1 MSPPLRS
8 VKLLRVKV
16 AIALVSLLLPL
27 CQPTSTPPGPAR
39 DANLERIAMMM
50 AEEADAIAQRVTFV
64 DRTRQLL
71 SVERATQLSSDQ
83 SLRELIE
90 KSVPESS
97 PYTLEQFMEFPHN
110 QMAYSYYELAR
121 QFHGLVH
128 QKLND
133 QYLQLLDALQ
143 HSYFRHPHGPRN
155 EQEMALRSRLE
166 IVREIMGQHNQLKTA
181 YAGILGIT
189 KVNMALPLADAVAYM
204 EHAPP
209 PFGAPVGLPEAVLK
223 QAGMEMAIEGERLR
237 KYVDILEEVEEFHPG
252 GRIRSSVDALKLTSL
267 KYLDLVRATSIPLGV
282 PYTPTQLSDLPRDFM
297 SMLFI
302 DFARKYHKLVR
313 WKLHL
318 VFLEVLQY
326 ATDNGL
332 LMSYQWQD
340 RLATFEN
347 IIANHV
353 YLYGKYKIYLLE
365 VWERLSADEVDEYRR
380 LLEGELRNTQT
391 ANGADKKKLMEYVT
405 PGYMQELLQVNGLPY
420 WFTDVLEQDIVPDVP
435 VNYLEMA
442 TVYHQVVVY
451 RTLNILRFLDH
462 VADTHGQGGRT

>member
-1 MSPPLRS
+1 
-8 VKLLRVKV
+8 
-16 AIALVSLLLPL
+16 
-27 CQPTSTPPGPAR
+27 
-39 DANLERIAMMM
+39 
-50 AEEADAIAQRVTFV
+50 
-64 DRTRQLL
+64 
-71 SVERATQLSSDQ
+71 
-83 SLRELIE
+83 
-90 KSVPESS
+90 
-97 PYTLEQFMEFPHN
+97 
-110 QMAYSYYELAR
+110 
-121 QFHGLVH
+121 
-128 QKLND
+128 
-133 QYLQLLDALQ
+133 
-143 HSYFRHPHGPRN
+143 
-155 EQEMALRSRLE
+155 
-166 IVREIMGQHNQLKTA
+166 
-181 YAGILGIT
+181 
-189 KVNMALPLADAVAYM
+189 
-204 EHAPP
+204 
-209 PFGAPVGLPEAVLK
+209 
-223 QAGMEMAIEGERLR
+223 MEMAIEGERLR

-462 VADTHGQGGRT
+462 VVDTHGQGMDLGKVQEAQSRVQKFLNDRMELLSAYDKAALELGGSALPDRDSYFAGFAKSSTPVIEAGDRTGTRLPVGASEHPAASMHSAGQFSGSPVAVADRPGPGPGSDTFPEGGFNFGSIKGYLSRWMDNTFGTVQADHGW